1 MPIVFESNSRSDLTV
16 FRLSGD
22 VKVKELLRTIADY
35 FKAGHTRLEL
45 YDLSEYD
52 GTPFSVED
60 INRLADFV
68 ASRAGNY
75 RTEGKTA
82 VVAPRDIDFGN
93 FRMLAALTDIETP
106 YDFEVFR
113 TRDTAID
120 WLGVVI

>member
-1 MPIVFESNSRSDLTV
+1 MPIVFETDKERDLTV
-16 FRLSGD
+16 FRLHGEIGLKD
-22 VKVKELLRTIADY
+22 LLQAISDY
-35 FKAGHTRLEL
+35 FAAGHTHLEL
-45 YDLSEYD
+45 YDLTEYD
-52 GTPFSVED
+52 GTPFSVAD

-113 TRDTAID
+113 SLDKAVD
-120 WLGVVI
+120 WLGVTV